1 MNRLLLSFLAL
12 FLTIGLQAQTA
23 AITGSVYDE
32 NHLPMPGAAITIDG
46 TSLGT
51 TTDLSGNFTLISVPT
66 STQEITVSFVGY
78 ATQTIPV
85 NLTEGQTVQLKV
97 DMAPASNELGVVT
110 VVGTFKRGQAK
121 AISVQRNNTNITN
134 VVSADQ
140 VGRFPDA
147 NIGEAMRRIPG
158 ITMQNDQGEARD
170 IIIRGMAPQ
179 LNSVMVNGERV
190 PSAEGDN
197 RRIQMDLIPADM
209 IQTIE
214 VNKSVTPDMD
224 ADAIGG
230 AVNLVT
236 RAAPGKQR
244 ISVTAASGVNL
255 LSQKPIWTGAFVY
268 GNRFMDDKLGVVL
281 SGSYNNHDFGSDNV
295 EAEWVEDD
303 AGRIFMED
311 YQVRTYLVQRV
322 RRSISANLDYKID
335 KNNTVFLKSIYN
347 WRDDWESRFRYRIKD
362 IEFDEGLGTF
372 IGESERETK
381 GGLDNDRIRNRRLE
395 DQRMWSYQL
404 SGEHLW
410 FNNLKV
416 NWSAN
421 LAQASEER
429 PNERYIVFASDD
441 VYPVQL
447 NSDTR
452 FPIARPTNPNQ
463 FNFSNMEF
471 DELTEE
477 YQYTQERDNNYRLD
491 FEYPLIKEGKYQSK
505 LKFGG
510 RLRTKEKYRDNNFFE
525 YDPINGINASDATTI
540 DMTDDGYLAGSQYV
554 AGDFADPEYLGGL
567 DLSNRN
573 AFDEDDV
580 VDEYA
585 SGNYTAE
592 EDISAGYIMVTQNF
606 GSKLSAIAGIRIEN
620 TAINYIGNRY
630 IDSNNTV
637 SSTSAEQN
645 YTNILPGLHLRYAQN
660 PNSVFRFSVN
670 QTLARP
676 NYFDLVPF
684 QEIITD
690 DEEINLGNA
699 ALEAA
704 TATNIDLNYEYYF
717 KTIGLLSGGVF
728 YKSIDNFIYSST
740 RDSILPNGDE
750 YDVAQP
756 KNGANAQVLGAEI
769 AYQRNFDFIPGKF
782 WKNMNL
788 YLNYTYT
795 SSEASGIEGRA
806 DGLSLEG
813 TAGNM
818 FNASLSYESKKF
830 LVRASINYASD
841 YIDEYGGDAFE
852 DRYYDQQLFFDVNAS
867 YAVKP
872 YLRIFV
878 EGINLTNTPLRYYQG
893 IADRTMQMEYYNAR
907 VNIGLKL
914 DL

>member
-1 MNRLLLSFLAL
+1 MNRLILSFLAL
-12 FLTIGLQAQTA
+12 FLSIGLQAQTA

-46 TSLGT
+46 TSVGT

-78 ATQTIPV
+78 GTQTIPV

-347 WRDDWESRFRYRIKD
+347 WRDDWENRFRYRIKD

-404 SGEHLW
+404 SGQHLW

-447 NSDTR
+447 NNDSR
-452 FPIARPTNPNQ
+452 FPIATPTNPNQ

-491 FEYPLIKEGKYQSK
+491 FEYPLVKEGKYQSA

-592 EDISAGYIMVTQNF
+592 EDISAGYVMITQNF
-606 GSKLSAIAGIRIEN
+606 GSKLSAIAGVRIEN
-620 TAINYIGNRY
+620 TAINYVGNRY
-630 IDSNNTV
+630 IDSNKTV

-852 DRYYDQQLFFDVNAS
+852 DRYYDQQLFFDINAS

>member
-1 MNRLLLSFLAL
+1 MNRLILSFLAL
-12 FLTIGLQAQTA
+12 FLSIGLQAQTA

-46 TSLGT
+46 TSVGT

-78 ATQTIPV
+78 GTQTIPV

-347 WRDDWESRFRYRIKD
+347 WRDDWENRFRYRIKD

-404 SGEHLW
+404 SGQHLW

-447 NSDTR
+447 NNDSR
-452 FPIARPTNPNQ
+452 FPIATPTNPNQ

-491 FEYPLIKEGKYQSK
+491 FEYPLVKEGKYQSA

-592 EDISAGYIMVTQNF
+592 EDISAGYVMITQNF
-606 GSKLSAIAGIRIEN
+606 GSKLSAIAGVRIEN
-620 TAINYIGNRY
+620 TAINYVGNRY

-852 DRYYDQQLFFDVNAS
+852 DRYYDQQLFFDINAS

>member
-51 TTDLSGNFTLISVPT
+51 TTDLSGNFTLISVPA

-78 ATQTIPV
+78 GTQTIPV

-110 VVGTFKRGQAK
+110 VVGTYKRGQAK

-567 DLSNRN
+567 DLSNPN
-573 AFDEDDV
+573 IFDEDDV

-606 GSKLSAIAGIRIEN
+606 GSKLSAIAGVRIEN
-620 TAINYIGNRY
+620 TAINYVGNRY

-830 LVRASINYASD
+830 LVRASLNYASD

-852 DRYYDQQLFFDVNAS
+852 DRYYDQQLFFDINAS

>member
-1 MNRLLLSFLAL
+1 MKRLVLSLLAIVLSL
-12 FLTIGLQAQTA
+12 GVYAQTA
-23 AITGSVYDE
+23 AISGSVYDE
-32 NHLPMPGAAITIDG
+32 NNLPMPGASVMVSG
-46 TSLGT
+46 TNIGT
-51 TTDLSGNFTLISVPT
+51 TTDFSGNFRLIGVPV
-66 STQEITVSFVGY
+66 SATQIEVSFIGY
-78 ATQTIPV
+78 GSQNFEI
-85 NLTEGQTVQLKV
+85 NLTEGQNQQIKV
-97 DMAPASNELGVVT
+97 SMSPAANELGEVT

-147 NIGEAMRRIPG
+147 NIGDAMRRIPG

-236 RAAPGKQR
+236 RAAPSKQR
-244 ISVTAASGVNL
+244 ISITAASGVNL
-255 LSQKPIWTGAFVY
+255 LSNQPIWTGALVY
-268 GNRFMDDKLGVVL
+268 GNRFMDDKLGVVV

-295 EAEWVEDD
+295 EAEWVTDD
-303 AGRIFMED
+303 AGRVYMED
-311 YQVRTYLVQRV
+311 YQLRSYLVQRV

-335 KNNTVFLKSIYN
+335 QNNTIFLKTIYN
-347 WRDDWESRFRYRIKD
+347 WRDDWENRFRYRIKD

-372 IGESERETK
+372 VGESERETK
-381 GGLDNDRIRNRRLE
+381 GGLGSDRIRNRRLE
-395 DQRMWSYQL
+395 DQRMWNYQL

-410 FNNLKV
+410 FNKLKV

-421 LAQASEER
+421 LARASEER

-447 NSDTR
+447 NADTR
-452 FPIARPTNPNQ
+452 FPIATPTNPNQ
-463 FNFSNMEF
+463 FNFSNMEL

-477 YQYTQERDNNYRLD
+477 YQYTQEEDNNYRLD
-491 FEYPLIKEGKYQSK
+491 FEYPLQAEGKYRSI

-510 RLRTKEKYRDNNFFE
+510 RLRNKEKYRDNNFFE

-540 DMTDDGYLAGSQYV
+540 DLTDDGYLAGSQYV
-554 AGDFADPEYLGGL
+554 AGNFADPEYLGAL
-567 DLSNRN
+567 DLSDRSQ
-573 AFDEDDV
+573 FDEESV
-580 VDEYA
+580 VDEFA
-585 SGNYTAE
+585 PGNYTSE
-592 EDISAGYIMVTQNF
+592 ENISAAYVMVTQNF
-606 GSKLSAIAGIRIEN
+606 GPKLSAIAGVRIEN
-620 TAINYIGNRY
+620 TAIDYTGNRY

-637 SSTSAEQN
+637 ESVNANQN
-645 YTNILPGLHLRYAQN
+645 YTNILPGIHLRYAQN
-660 PNSVFRFSVN
+660 ANSVFRFSVN

-676 NYFDLVPF
+676 NYFDLVPY

-690 DEEINLGNA
+690 DEEINLGNP

-740 RDSILPNGDE
+740 RDSVLPGGEE
-750 YDVAQP
+750 YDIAQP

-769 AYQRNFDFIPGKF
+769 AYQRNFDFIPGNF
-782 WKNMNL
+782 WKHMNL

-818 FNASLSYESKKF
+818 FNASISYESDKF
-830 LVRASINYASD
+830 LIRASLNYASD
-841 YIDEYGGDAFE
+841 YIDEYGGDAFD
-852 DRYYDQQLFFDVNAS
+852 DRYYDQQMFIDFNAS
-867 YAVKP
+867 YAIKP
-872 YLRIFV
+872 YLRVFV

-893 IADRTMQMEYYNAR
+893 IPDRTMQMEYYNAR
-907 VNIGLKL
+907 INLGLKL

>member
-1 MNRLLLSFLAL
+1 MNRLVLSFLAL
-12 FLTIGLQAQTA
+12 FLSLGIQAQNA
-23 AITGSVYDE
+23 AIKGSVYDE
-32 NHLPMPGAAITIDG
+32 NHLPMPGATILIAG
-46 TSLGT
+46 TSIGT
-51 TTDLSGNFTLISVPT
+51 TTDLSGNFTLVGVPS
-66 STQEITVSFVGY
+66 STKEIEVSFVGY
-78 ATQTIPV
+78 QSQTIAIDLSEGKTNQLEI
-85 NLTEGQTVQLKV
+85 NLK
-97 DMAPASNELGVVT
+97 PASNELGEVT
-110 VVGTFKRGQAK
+110 VLGTFKRGQAK
-121 AISVQRNNTNITN
+121 AINVQKNNTNITN
-134 VVSADQ
+134 VVSSDQ

-147 NIGEAMRRIPG
+147 NIGDAMRRIPG
-158 ITMQNDQGEARD
+158 VTMQNDQGEARD

-255 LSQKPIWTGAFVY
+255 LSQEPIWTGAFVY
-268 GNRFMDDKLGVVL
+268 GNRYLDNKLGLVV

-322 RRSISANLDYKID
+322 RRSVSANLDYKID
-335 KNNTVFLKSIYN
+335 QNNTIFLKTIYN
-347 WRDDWESRFRYRIKD
+347 WRDDWENRYRYRITD
-362 IEFDEGLGTF
+362 IEYDEGIGSF
-372 IGESERETK
+372 VGESERETK
-381 GGLDNDRIRNRRLE
+381 GGLNNDRIRNRRLE
-395 DQRMWSYQL
+395 DQRMWNYQL
-404 SGEHLW
+404 QGEHLW
-410 FNNLKV
+410 FNALKV

-429 PNERYIVFASDD
+429 PNERYIVFKSDD

-447 NSDTR
+447 NNDSR
-452 FPIARPTNPNQ
+452 FPIARPSNASQ
-463 FNFSNMEF
+463 FNLSNLEF
-471 DELTEE
+471 DELSEE

-491 FEYPLIKEGKYQSK
+491 FELPLKADGNYKSF

-510 RLRTKEKYRDNNFFE
+510 RYRSKEKYRDNNFFE
-525 YDPINGINASDATTI
+525 YDPINGIDPNNVASI
-540 DMTDDGYLAGSQYV
+540 NMTDDGFLAGEEYA
-554 AGDFADPEYLGGL
+554 AGDFASPEYLGDL
-567 DLSNRN
+567 DLSD
-573 AFDEDDV
+573 ASQFDEESV

-585 SGNYTAE
+585 PGNYTSTENIA
-592 EDISAGYIMVTQNF
+592 AGYIMVKQNL
-606 GSKLSAIAGIRIEN
+606 GSKLSAIAGVRIEN
-620 TAINYIGNRY
+620 TAIDYTGNRY

-637 SSTSAEQN
+637 LPVSADQN
-645 YTNILPGLHLRYAQN
+645 YTNILPGLHLRYAHKA
-660 PNSVFRFSVN
+660 NSVFRFSVN

-676 NYFDLVPF
+676 NYYDLVPF

-704 TATNIDLNYEYYF
+704 VSTNLDLNYEYYF
-717 KTIGLLSGGVF
+717 KSIGLISGGVF

-740 RDSILPNGDE
+740 RDSILPNGEE

-756 KNGANAQVLGAEI
+756 KNGANAQVIGAEI
-769 AYQRNFDFIPGKF
+769 AYQRNFDFLGGNF
-782 WKNMNL
+782 WKNINL

-795 SSEASGIEGRA
+795 QSEASGIEGRT

-818 FNASLSYESKKF
+818 FNVSLSYESDKF
-830 LVRASINYASD
+830 LVRGSINYASD
-841 YIDEYGGDAFE
+841 YIDEYGGEAFE
-852 DRYYDQQLFFDVNAS
+852 DRYYDQQLFVDLNAS
-867 YAVKP
+867 YAIKP

-878 EGINLTNTPLRYYQG
+878 EGINLSNTPLRYYQG
-893 IADRTMQMEYYNAR
+893 IPDRTMQMEYYNAR
-907 VNIGLKL
+907 INLGVKL